1 MKLLTIYIITIFF
14 IISSFN
20 YHNSDSTKFENIE
33 VPPLS
38 ISKNSNQIQKA
49 KISISNPLEIEYE
62 YSKIVKLEDGS
73 SANAFVEKGKKDNKD
88 GDYVWSKMIPFY
100 ASAEVKFVFEYQMN
114 FTLSDLEA
122 LGKWLEKHIG
132 ENVKAKSIDNPS
144 WYKEDMT
151 LGSIFKYCRNNNK
164 NITMGYYSDSL
175 KRMALVIFDSG
186 STKTN
191 TSSEI
196 GLVYFIYNTK

>member
-1 MKLLTIYIITIFF
+1 MRTLFLMCICVIGSGFMFQFSDTNIKIEDESLIIDGFQSTNVKRA
-14 IISSFN
+14 IS
-20 YHNSDSTKFENIE
+20 D
-33 VPPLS
+33 PL
-38 ISKNSNQIQKA
+38 K
-49 KISISNPLEIEYE
+49 IEYE

-73 SANAFVEKGKKDNKD
+73 SANAFIEKGKKNNKD

-100 ASAEVKFVFEYQMN
+100 ASAEFKFVFEYQMN

-122 LGKWLEKHIG
+122 LGKWLEENIG
-132 ENVKAKSIDNPS
+132 ENVKVKSIDNPS

-151 LGSIFKYCRNNNK
+151 LGSIFKYCMNNNK